1 MGFDVSNMTN
11 PASVKN
17 YDDKGDFSFRFEN
30 DYMQWLAHCEKK
42 FDVLDYQYKRNT
54 EKKYSLSDI
63 IVDRITGP
71 FKQDVTMILS
81 GPKGSG
87 KSYTSLSMAY
97 TVAKK
102 VAEKKD
108 NDESKWQK
116 YFDLERTVAIM
127 SAADVYTVMKNME
140 DQNVIILDD
149 VGVSMNSRKF
159 ASAGNNMMNDIFQT
173 ARTKQCFTIL
183 SSPASF
189 IIDKVPRSL
198 ATWQATIAQ
207 SNHELGY
214 NLLRIT
220 GNVALSN
227 GKVLN
232 PYLRGGASRNRITRW
247 IIHKPPQ
254 FLADAYDELR
264 SIKTAELIESRGEEL
279 LEMEQNKGK
288 SSRERKAEQYREKLK
303 EVNDLIGTGD
313 FTLKEALKKVGIS
326 KYIYD
331 QYNETDLEDEEFF

>member
-1 MGFDVSNMTN
+1 MTFDLSNMTL
-11 PASVKN
+11 PSAVKN
-17 YDDKGDFSFRFEN
+17 YDDKGDFSFRFDN
-30 DYMQWLAHCEKK
+30 NYMQWLAHCEKK

-54 EKKYSLSDI
+54 EKKYSLSDV
-63 IVDRITGP
+63 IVDRITGR

-102 VAEKKD
+102 VAAMKD

-140 DQNVIILDD
+140 DQNIIILDD

-207 SNHELGY
+207 SNHKLGY

-227 GKVLN
+227 GKVIN

-264 SIKTAELIESRGEEL
+264 AIKTAELIESRGEEL

-288 SSRERKAEQYREKLK
+288 STRERKAEQYREKIK
-303 EVNDLIGTGD
+303 QVNDLISTGD
-313 FTLKEALKKVGIS
+313 YTQKEALKKVGIS
-326 KYIYD
+326 KYIYE